1 MTLTGER
8 GSVGQVYLAVAPL
21 TDFSTWVRGSGLEV
35 ALLVLGSVLVTRFAN
50 WARDRFLAGID
61 RRDHDKDSVVA
72 SEAAKHRHTL
82 VQVLTWVALT
92 LMYTIVAVLVVQRLG
107 VPISGLV
114 APATVVGVA
123 LGFGAQRIVQD
134 VLAGFFI
141 ITERQYGFG
150 DLVKLSVA
158 GIPES
163 MGTVEDL
170 NLRVTRI
177 RTTNGEVVIVPNGQ
191 IAKATNLSRDWARMV
206 IDVPVPVSVD
216 ISRATEILQQV
227 GREAWADPEL
237 RTLLLDAP
245 TTMGVEDIDLTE
257 FHIRLVAR
265 TQPGKQFV
273 VGRDLRARVVTAFR
287 HEGIVI
293 PVELD
298 AAGSGS

>member
-1 MTLTGER
+1 MN
-8 GSVGQVYLAVAPL
+8 LAVAPL
-21 TDFSTWVRGSGLEV
+21 TDLGEWARGKGLEV
-35 ALLVLGSVLVTRFAN
+35 VLLLLGSVLLTRFAV
-50 WARDRFLAGID
+50 WFRDRWLAMIDARDASS
-61 RRDHDKDSVVA
+61 DSVVA

-82 VQVLTWVALT
+82 VQVLTWVALV
-92 LMYTIVAVLVVQRLG
+92 LLYCVVAVLVIQRLG
-107 VPISGLV
+107 VPITGLV

-150 DLVKLSVA
+150 DLVRLSVV
-158 GIPES
+158 GIGVDS
-163 MGTVEDL
+163 TGTVENL

-191 IAKATNLSRDWARMV
+191 IAKATNLSRDWARTV

-216 ISRATEILQQV
+216 ISRATDILRTV
-227 GREAWADPEL
+227 GEQAWADEEL

-265 TQPGKQFV
+265 TLPGKQFQ
-273 VGRDLRARVVTAFR
+273 VGRALRARVVTAFR
-287 HEGIVI
+287 LEGVSI
-293 PVELD
+293 PADVGTAD
-298 AAGSGS
+298 ATGSSE